1 MNELALTNMTSL
13 GQQLTLMLAP
23 FSIRWSLVEHPTNRG
38 KLVDWGIFSWDAQLI
53 QELSLCCISHTYRTK
68 GY

>member
-1 MNELALTNMTSL
+1 
-13 GQQLTLMLAP
+13 MLAP

-53 QELSLCCISHTYRTK
+53 QENSMKVATFLLKENEKRMQTVSVYKLLCTL
-68 GY
+68 